1 MNLQNFLILFTSIV
15 SLITIPVTSSYIT
28 EQANLDKVTNLPGL
42 STNINISQY
51 SGYLP
56 ISNEK
61 NIHYWMIESE
71 SDSDN
76 DPVVFWTNGGPGC
89 SGLLGLLTEQ
99 GPFKPNASGVLEMN
113 KWRWNKIANMVFVEQ
128 PVGVGYSYSTNTD
141 DYKIGDDQAAKDN
154 LQLVLSFLERFPKY
168 KSNPLYISSESYGGH
183 YMPTWAKQIVEY
195 NKNKFTEP
203 KINFKGFLV
212 GNPYVDYYSGSGAEM
227 EALWARQ
234 MIPKPSWDKYVDQ
247 NCTSLFGLINNSACY
262 TMMLDF
268 MHMTSNSNPYALD
281 YPTCV
286 TAQQSWMSDFIYD
299 RFKMNNKLLDY
310 QRQAHPGIPLKE
322 DYQPC
327 EENYASAYMNRMDV
341 KKALHVNTQIVWDE
355 CSNTVKY
362 KKADIMNSVVYL
374 YKELINDKEANLNI
388 LIYSGDD
395 DGVCATQ
402 YTSYIVFDVLNYIPS
417 SYWKLWKVDGQTAG
431 YITQFFTPW
440 SKKSRFAYS
449 TVHFAGHEVPTYK
462 PKEAYIL
469 FESFINGALNKLS

>member
-1 MNLQNFLILFTSIV
+1 MYLNLMNLQTLFILFTSIV
-15 SLITIPVTSSYIT
+15 SFLTIPVTSAYKT
-28 EQANLDKVTNLPGL
+28 DQANLDLVTNLPGL
-42 STNINISQY
+42 ASDVNLNQY

-56 ISNEK
+56 VSNEK

-71 SDSDN
+71 SDPAN

-99 GPFKPNASGVLEMN
+99 GPFKPTSSGDLEMN
-113 KWRWNKIANMVFVEQ
+113 EWRWNKIANMVFVEQ
-128 PVGVGYSYSTNTD
+128 PVGVGYSYSTNSD

-154 LQLVLSFLERFPKY
+154 LQLVLSFLERFPEY

-195 NKNKFTEP
+195 NKKQTNEL

-234 MIPKPSWDKYVDQ
+234 MIPKPSWDKYVSEG
-247 NCTSLFGLINNSACY
+247 CTNSIMLLNNSACS
-262 TMMLDF
+262 TLMLDF

-281 YPTCV
+281 YPICV
-286 TAQQSWMSDFIYD
+286 TAQQTWMTNFIFD
-299 RFKMNNKLLDY
+299 KSTF
-310 QRQAHPGIPLKE
+310 QAHPSIPLKE

-327 EENYASAYMNRMDV
+327 EDNYATDYMNRMDV
-341 KKALHVNTQIVWDE
+341 KTALHVKTEINWEE
-355 CSNTVKY
+355 CSRTVKY
-362 KKADIMNSVVYL
+362 EMADKMKSVVHI
-374 YKELINDKEANLNI
+374 YKELIDDKEANLNI

-402 YTSYIVFDVLNYIPS
+402 YTSHIVFDVLGYTPS

-431 YITQFFTPW
+431 YLTQFNTPW
-440 SKKSRFAYS
+440 TRNSRFAYS

-462 PKEAYIL
+462 PKEAYKL
-469 FESFINGALNKLS
+469 FESYINNAFNKLI